1 MNNAAKL
8 IIGIVGGFFALVLAL
23 LLVLILAGGGVF
35 GMGQMMN
42 GYGSGP
48 GQMMNGFGSWW
59 MIVPLLFVWG
69 GVITLV
75 VWAITKI
82 FSNDQSGS
90 DDLPQDKADLVKPT
104 RREFLA
110 LTGMSAGA
118 LALSGC
124 GILPTSQE
132 KCRRVAG

>member
-8 IIGIVGGFFALVLAL
+8 IIGIVGSFFALVLAL

-69 GVITLV
+69 GVITLI

-82 FSNDQSGS
+82 FSNDQPGS
-90 DDLPQDKADLVKPT
+90 DDLPQDKAEDVL
-104 RREFLA
+104 RERFARGEVDAEEYGRSLEV
-110 LTGMSAGA
+110 LRDENQRTKGSN
-118 LALSGC
+118 L
-124 GILPTSQE
+124 
-132 KCRRVAG
+132 R

>member
-69 GVITLV
+69 GVITLI

-90 DDLPQDKADLVKPT
+90 DDLPQDKAEDVL
-104 RREFLA
+104 RERFARGEVDAEEYGRCSLEV
-110 LTGMSAGA
+110 LRDENQRTKGSN
-118 LALSGC
+118 L
-124 GILPTSQE
+124 
-132 KCRRVAG
+132 R